1 MASRN
6 WRKTFSA
13 YLVRDQSDGETKAF
27 CPSHEK
33 PKAGSKT
40 ASASF
45 NFDKGVFN
53 CFSRCGGMTIKD
65 LYDAVRD
72 DPDFVAGEEAPAAR
86 PSPRSS
92 GGKVRSIN
100 SAKSRGGQP
109 VTPLPTEADI
119 SKWHEKLMRSTILLR
134 PLHEKRGLNDETLK
148 RRMLGYD
155 GDRYMIPVYDASG
168 SLVNVR
174 RYKPESVRDKMM
186 NWPGYGS
193 ASLYLMDN
201 IAHSDQVLLCEGE
214 LDALIGEQYGF
225 ATVTA
230 TAGAGTWQEQWSN
243 AFTGKHVYIVYDN
256 DNAGEAGARKVA
268 NHLRKVAAGV
278 YVVRLPVA
286 PKQDLTDFFVA
297 QGLGK
302 NDLKSL
308 LEQTPL
314 WGERRVSRATRN
326 TDPIKVG
333 LESSLDSEHA
343 GKVLDVTATVG
354 GRVAAPYLLP
364 RKLNIL
370 CEPGAWGAKCNK
382 CFNNDSGGS
391 TPVEIGADD
400 PIILHMVDRPEDE
413 RYARIKKSVDV
424 QPNCPKAELD
434 VERWWAVEQLI
445 LLPNADDPGSDDNVQ
460 ASRQTY
466 NVGPHNTPVNQVAR
480 FEGAGYADT
489 RTGRMVFQSWVSEP
503 TKTTIDSFTMTEA
516 MRKRLSNFQP
526 KDGQSAFGKLQAIA
540 KDLSANVTHI
550 HGRADLHIA
559 YDLVWH
565 SLLDFPFMG
574 KPVGKGWLEM
584 LVMGDTRTGKSEAAL
599 RLTEH
604 YQSGTLKSCEGA
616 TLAGL
621 VGGAQQVGNSWVVTW
636 GTIPLQDRRLVI
648 LDEVSGIKD
657 KGVMEQMSAVRSSG
671 KAQITKVV
679 SSETKARTRLIWI
692 SNPVDGRP
700 LTTMSRGAIDA
711 IEGLVPNPEDIA
723 RFDFAMAAASADV
736 NSDSI
741 NTEAPPVVKHRY
753 TRRRCSELVTWAWSR
768 KPEQVLWEPG
778 AEAAVLHSAQ
788 DMGGRYVEEPPLVQ
802 AANVRIKLARLAVAV
817 AARLFSSPD
826 GEQLLV
832 TKEHVRTAVKFLD
845 LLYNAPTFGYAEHS
859 REEISNRKQ
868 ADQNRRKVRKWLVA
882 NESVAKALFQVMRD
896 TQFRVRDLEEFGAL
910 GRDQSQDAI
919 GELIK
924 MRMVRRSTRGYIRL
938 EPELIDVLK
947 KLRRDME

>member
-1 MASRN
+1 M
-6 WRKTFSA
+6 FGP

-33 PKAGSKT
+33 PKQGSKT

-45 NFDKGVFN
+45 NFEKEVFN
-53 CFSRCGGMTIKD
+53 CFSQCGGMRIKD
-65 LYDAVRD
+65 LYDAVKD
-72 DPDFVAGEEAPAAR
+72 DEGFLGERPASR
-86 PSPRSS
+86 PSLRSA
-92 GGKVRSIN
+92 GNVRSIN
-100 SAKSRGGQP
+100 SAKSKGGKP
-109 VTPLPTEADI
+109 TTPLPTEADVR
-119 SKWHEKLMRSTILLR
+119 KWHDRLMESSVLLR
-134 PLHEKRGLNDETLK
+134 PLRDKRGLNDATLRK
-148 RRMLGYD
+148 RMLGFD
-155 GDRYMIPVYDASG
+155 GDRYMIPVYGADG
-168 SLVNVR
+168 ELLNVR
-174 RYKPESVRDKMM
+174 RYKPEAIRDKMM

-193 ASLYLMDN
+193 VTLYLADN
-201 IAHSDQVLLCEGE
+201 LEADVVLLCEGE
-214 LDALIGEQYGF
+214 MDALIAEQYGF
-225 ATVTA
+225 AAVTA
-230 TAGAGTWQEQWSN
+230 TAGAGTWQDQFNESF
-243 AFTGKHVYIVYDN
+243 AGKKVFIAYDN
-256 DNAGEAGARKVA
+256 DPAGESGARKVA
-268 NHLRKVAAGV
+268 HKLRDVAAGV
-278 YVVRLPVA
+278 YVMKLPVA
-286 PKQDLTDFFVA
+286 AKQDLTDFFVA
-297 QGLGK
+297 QGMGK
-302 NDLKSL
+302 RDLERL
-308 LEQTPL
+308 MDATPPF
-314 WGERRVSRATRN
+314 GDNRVSRATA
-326 TDPIKVG
+326 TGGDPVMVTV
-333 LESSLDSEHA
+333 EQSLDAENY
-343 GKVLDVTATVG
+343 GKLLEVTATVG
-354 GRVAAPYLLP
+354 GRTSSTFLLP
-364 RKLNIL
+364 RQVDVL
-370 CEPGAWGAKCNK
+370 CEPGAWGGKCKK
-382 CFNNDSGGS
+382 CRNDDAGGS
-391 TPVEIGADD
+391 TTIEVRADD
-400 PIILHMVDRPEDE
+400 PILLAMVDRPTEE
-413 RYARIKKSVDV
+413 AHALLRKENGIQR
-424 QPNCPKAELD
+424 NCPFAEMHID
-434 VERWWAVEQLI
+434 RKWSVEELV
-445 LLPNADDPGSDDNVQ
+445 LLPNVDDPGSDTNMQ
-460 ASRQTY
+460 ASRRTY
-466 NVGPHNTPVNQVAR
+466 NVGPHNTPVNQVMK
-480 FEGAGYADT
+480 FQGASVTDP
-489 RTGRMVFQSWVSEP
+489 RSGRSVFQSWECEP
-503 TKTTIDSFTMTEA
+503 TKTSIDRFVVTDSV
-516 MRKRLSNFQP
+516 RRRLSVFQP
-526 KDGQSAFGKLQAIA
+526 KETQTPLNKLQAIA

-550 HGRADLHIA
+550 HGRTDLHVA

-574 KPVGKGWLEM
+574 KPVGKGWLEL

-621 VGGAQQVGNSWVVTW
+621 VGGAQQIGNNWVVTW

-679 SSETKARTRLIWI
+679 SSETRARTRLIWI

-736 NSDSI
+736 NSNSI

-768 KPEQVLWEPG
+768 KAEQVLWEPG
-778 AEAAVLHSAQ
+778 AETAVLSAAQ
-788 DMGGRYVEEPPLVQ
+788 DMGERYVEEPPLVQ

-868 ADQNRRKVRKWLVA
+868 ADSNRRKVRRWLVA

>member
-1 MASRN
+1 MPRRN
-6 WRKTFSA
+6 WEKVFKA
-13 YLVRDQSDGETKAF
+13 YLVRKESGGEYRAF
-27 CPSHEK
+27 CPAHEK
-33 PKAGSKT
+33 PDASGT
-40 ASASF
+40 PSASF
-45 NFDKGVFN
+45 NFSKGVFH
-53 CFSRCGGMTIKD
+53 CFSKCGGLSIKD
-65 LYDAVRD
+65 LYDSVKHELPGNED
-72 DPDFVAGEEAPAAR
+72 DHPAP
-86 PSPRSS
+86 SSRSNL
-92 GGKVRSIN
+92 RSIN
-100 SAKSRGGQP
+100 DAKSRGGKP

-119 SKWHEKLMRSTILLR
+119 RKWHDRLMRSTIILK
-134 PLHEKRGLNDETLK
+134 PLHEERGLTDETL
-148 RRMLGYD
+148 RLRMLGYD
-155 GDRYMIPVYDASG
+155 GERYTIPIYDSAG
-168 SLVNVR
+168 ELVNVR
-174 RYKPESVRDKMM
+174 RYKPKSARDKMM

-193 ASLYLMDN
+193 ASLYLVDN
-201 IAHSDQVLLCEGE
+201 LAHSDVVVLCEGE
-214 LDALIGEQYGF
+214 LDAIIGDQYGF

-243 AFTGKHVYIVYDN
+243 AFTGKHVYIAYDN
-256 DNAGEAGARKVA
+256 DPAGEAGARKVA
-268 NHLRKVAAGV
+268 NHLRKVAGGV
-278 YVVRLPVA
+278 YIVRLPVA

-302 NDLKSL
+302 RDFKNL
-308 LEQTPL
+308 LESTPL

-326 TDPIKVG
+326 TKPITVG
-333 LESSLDSEHA
+333 LESSMDSEHA

-354 GRVAAPYLLP
+354 GRSPSPYLLP

-370 CEPGAWGAKCNK
+370 CDPGSWGAKCHK

-413 RYARIKKSVDV
+413 RYARIRKTANV
-424 QPNCPKAELD
+424 QPNCPNTEMD
-434 VERWWAVEQLI
+434 VERWWSVEDLV
-445 LLPNADDPGSDDNVQ
+445 LLPNADDPGSDDNMQ
-460 ASRQTY
+460 ASRRAY
-466 NVGPHNTPVNQVAR
+466 NVGPYNTPVNQVAR
-480 FEGAGYADT
+480 FQGASYADT
-489 RTGRMVFQSWVSEP
+489 RTGKMVFQSWSSEP
-503 TKTTIDSFTMTEA
+503 TKTSIDSFTVTDA
-516 MRKRLSNFQP
+516 VRRRLRAFQP
-526 KDGQSAFGKLQAIA
+526 AEGQTPLGKLRAIA
-540 KDLSANVTHI
+540 RDMAANVTHI
-550 HGRADLHIA
+550 QGRTDLHIA

-574 KPVGKGWLEM
+574 KLVGKGWLEM

-621 VGGAQQVGNSWVVTW
+621 VGGAQQLGNNWVVTW

-671 KAQITKVV
+671 MAQITKVV
-679 SSETKARTRLIWI
+679 SSQTRARTRLIWI
-692 SNPVDGRP
+692 SNPADGRP
-700 LTTMSRGAIDA
+700 LASMSRGAIDA

-736 NSDSI
+736 NADSI
-741 NTEAPPVVKHRY
+741 NTDAPPVVKHRY
-753 TRRRCSELVTWAWSR
+753 NQRRCSTLVTWAWSR
-768 KPEQVLWEPG
+768 RADQVLWEPG
-778 AEAAVLHSAQ
+778 AEALVLQSANEL
-788 DMGGRYVEEPPLVQ
+788 GGRYVEEPPLVQ

-832 TKEHVRTAVKFLD
+832 TKEHVRCAVQVLD
-845 LLYNAPTFGYAEHS
+845 MMYRAPTFGYAEHS

-868 ADQNRRKVRKWLVA
+868 AEKNKRLARRWLVR

-919 GELIK
+919 GELLK

-938 EPELIDVLK
+938 QPELIDVLK
-947 KLRRDME
+947 HLRHELE